1 MGILYDLVFGVFI
14 LTALAAT
21 LGNFLDKKFHTSP
34 FLAIILG
41 LSAIIFGLIRLVLK
55 ANQLEEK
62 EATLNKVPKEKK

>member
-21 LGNFLDKKFHTSP
+21 LGNFIDKKLHTSP
-34 FLAIILG
+34 FLAISLG
-41 LSAIIFGLIRLVLK
+41 LAAIVFGLIRLVVK

-62 EATLNKVPKEKK
+62 EKQNKSESDNK